1 MANLALQP
9 LRYSYSQGLY
19 STAVDFSQQEAATQT
34 FSDGALLVLSGGTAA
49 QCGANPARID
59 GIAIGA
65 GHNDTVA
72 GTHNVMFTLPNE
84 DMIYE
89 VSIDKASAQAGA
101 LAVLAQ
107 SDVGNTIGLTLDT
120 IGSSP
125 AGTALYWYADVDKK
139 AANQRLLIIGFP
151 AFSPAGTV
159 NGRVYVKFLQA
170 QVLQ

>member
-1 MANLALQP
+1 MANLALAP
-9 LRYSYSQGLY
+9 ARYSYSQGLY

-49 QCGANPARID
+49 QTGANPTRID

-65 GHNDTVA
+65 GHNDTTA

-84 DMIYE
+84 NMVYE
-89 VSIDKASAQAGA
+89 MSIDQASAKASAT
-101 LAVLAQ
+101 AVLAQ
-107 SDVGNTIGLTLDT
+107 SDVGTTIGVTLDT

-125 AGTALYWYADVDKK
+125 AGTPLYWYVDVDKK
-139 AANQRLLIIGFP
+139 GANQRVLVIGFP
-151 AFSPAGTV
+151 VWSPAGTV
-159 NGRVYVKFLQA
+159 NGRVWVKWLQA